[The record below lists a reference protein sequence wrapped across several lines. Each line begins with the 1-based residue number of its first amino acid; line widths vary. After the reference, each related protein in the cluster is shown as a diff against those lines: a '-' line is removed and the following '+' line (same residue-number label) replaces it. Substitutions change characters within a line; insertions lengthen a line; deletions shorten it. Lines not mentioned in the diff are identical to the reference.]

1 MIKRRLS
8 IFPLCSLLL
17 CVAVLFPA
25 RSASAQAT
33 KKEPSREE
41 EEKRQK
47 ELDRKTLNLLDE
59 IVASVSSLKLPEN
72 RTFVLVSSANLLW
85 GHDEKRARNLF
96 SEAIN
101 TLTVMKPPKTSGGER
116 TDNSAYLQTFALR
129 REILQAVAERDPQ
142 FAMDLLQ
149 SSRQTPP
156 EGSNVDWFLG
166 AEREL
171 EQEIAAAAAERDP
184 KKALQL
190 GRESLAK
197 GLSFQ
202 LLNLLCQINNKDKEL
217 GTKFAIEIIDKIRT
231 SELNTDN
238 MAPLLA
244 VQLLSLSRSGSDS
257 GGFLIGG
264 NSKHLE
270 MPQRLELPQEERRA
284 VADRLTNAALTVSA
298 SALLVSL
305 AIEIPETE
313 EFFPERVPLL
323 KRKNAATKR
332 RLPEKE
338 REQEQKN
345 ALVRGGQP
353 DELLKAA
360 IKASDDERFW
370 LEREAI
376 LAALFSKKTD
386 SFRELITSQ
395 VDDDSRR
402 KRILDALDSEEIDFA
417 THERDAE
424 ALRKLVP
431 KIRLPEQRAR
441 AMAETAILLEAKGD
455 HDSALDLLN
464 QAESLIKVDLQ
475 SETKSNALLGL
486 MLAYA
491 LIEPSR
497 AFAIVERTIDRANA
511 EVSKALLIDR
521 FIKTGILKKGEIIMN
536 QSSAIPIDY
545 AVLKYGKGVN
555 ALARADFGRTKA
567 AADRFERNELRIF
580 ARLLVAQTLLGEKP
594 NAVILKA
601 H

>member
-8 IFPLCSLLL
+8 ILAFGSLLL
-17 CVAVLFPA
+17 FLFVSF
-25 RSASAQAT
+25 SANSVSAQAT

-41 EEKRQK
+41 EEKRQQ
-47 ELDRKTLNLLDE
+47 ELNRKTLSLLDE
-59 IVASVSSLKLPEN
+59 IVASVSGLKLPEN
-72 RTFVLVSSANLLW
+72 RTFVLVASANLLW
-85 GHDEKRARNLF
+85 AHDEKRARNLF

-101 TLTVMKPPKTSGGER
+101 TLTVVKPAKTSGGER
-116 TDNSAYLQTFALR
+116 PDNSAYLQTFALR

-142 FAMDLLQ
+142 FAMELLHA
-149 SSRQTPP
+149 SRQMLPQ
-156 EGSNVDWFLG
+156 GSNVELLF
-166 AEREL
+166 ATERDL
-171 EQEIAAAAAERDP
+171 EQEIAAAAADRDP

-202 LLNLLCQINNKDKEL
+202 LLNLLFQINNKDKEL
-217 GTKFAIEIIDKIRT
+217 GTKFAIEIIDKIKT
-231 SELNTDN
+231 SELNTDS
-238 MAPLLA
+238 MAPFLA
-244 VQLLSLSRSGSDS
+244 VQLLRISRSATENV
-257 GGFLIGG
+257 GFLMGG
-264 NSKHLE
+264 NSTHGRI
-270 MPQRLELPQEERRA
+270 PQRLELRQEEKRTL
-284 VADRLTNAALTVSA
+284 VDRLTNAALTVSA
-298 SALLVSL
+298 SSALVAL
-305 AIEIPETE
+305 ASEIPEAE
-313 EFFPERVPLL
+313 EFFPERVALL
-323 KRKNAATKR
+323 NRKNTEAQR
-332 RLPEKE
+332 RAPEKV
-338 REQEQKN
+338 REQEQNN
-345 ALVRGGQP
+345 ALVRKGQA

-360 IKASDDERFW
+360 IKARDEERFW

-376 LAALFSKKTD
+376 LAAVFSKKTET
-386 SFRELITSQ
+386 FRELIASQ
-395 VDDDSRR
+395 VDDDSQRQ
-402 KRILDALDSEEIDFA
+402 KMLDALDSEEIDFA

-441 AMAETAILLEAKGD
+441 AMAEIAVMLEAKGD
-455 HDSALDLLN
+455 HDAALDLLN

-511 EVSKALLIDR
+511 EVSKAILIDR

-536 QSSAIPIDY
+536 QSGAIPIDY

-580 ARLLVAQTLLGEKP
+580 ARLLITQALLGAKP

-601 H
+601 N